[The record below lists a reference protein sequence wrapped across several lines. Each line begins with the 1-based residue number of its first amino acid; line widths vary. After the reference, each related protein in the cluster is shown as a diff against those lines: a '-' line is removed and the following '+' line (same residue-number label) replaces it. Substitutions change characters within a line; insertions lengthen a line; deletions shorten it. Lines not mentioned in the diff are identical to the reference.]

1 MTRHGFAFTVIAAL
15 AFPSLASAQDTV
27 PPSQGAD
34 PLTGRDAV
42 QVDCQAQFDALD
54 LDGDGFLSQSEA
66 AREEART
73 MIDGIVIGEQGLT
86 RDQFLEV
93 CDSHTWSQSAPE
105 SGAPFEGANSFTEEQ
120 ARDRA
125 IAWNVSNVSQL
136 TLDDQG
142 IWRGTGTVDGQPV
155 SVAVDYRGNVVTTP
169 AAQ

>member
-1 MTRHGFAFTVIAAL
+1 MIRHGFAFTVIAAL
-15 AFPSLASAQDTV
+15 AFQPLALAQNTV
-27 PPSQGAD
+27 RPSQGAE
-34 PLTGRDAV
+34 PLTGRDAA
-42 QVDCQAQFDALD
+42 QVDCEAQFDAFD
-54 LDGDGFLSQSEA
+54 LDGDGSLSQSEA
-66 AREEART
+66 ARDAART

-93 CDSHTWSQSAPE
+93 CDSHTWSQSTPE
-105 SGAPFEGANSFTEEQ
+105 SGAPFEGSNSFTEEQ
-120 ARDRA
+120 ARERA
-125 IAWNVSNVSQL
+125 AASNVSNVSPL